1 MLTIVQMQYMVK
13 LFEFKSFSKVAE
25 YYKVTQPTVSMQI
38 KKAEEIIGFP
48 VFKRNNKKIL
58 LTKKGEGVVER
69 IQFVL
74 RENDDLKEFI
84 EDSFDNSEIE
94 INIGVIPTMSLFIV
108 PILLRIKA
116 ISGRLVNLKIHELPT
131 HVLLDQLMSGEID
144 GAIMAGNSS
153 FDQVTQSVFGHEPLV
168 LYLNEE
174 SVKDKR
180 SVTINELKNFQP
192 WLMNE
197 VNCLSLQ
204 MIQLC
209 QLSDDYSKTYYGS
222 NLQLIVDLVNQE
234 GGFSIL
240 PGFTLER
247 LDIKP
252 NMEKILE
259 NTNPFRSLVLAKR
272 KRPKHKSI
280 LEALEVRLKKEFNFN
295 PDLGNK
301 EIVEW

>member
-1 MLTIVQMQYMVK
+1 MLTIVQMQYVVK
-13 LFEFKSFSKVAE
+13 LYEYKSFSKVAE

-38 KKAEEIIGFP
+38 KKAEETIGFP

-58 LTKKGEGVVER
+58 LTKKGEGVIER

-74 RENDDLKEFI
+74 RENEDLKEFI
-84 EDSFDNSEIE
+84 EDSFDDSQIE
-94 INIGVIPTMSLFIV
+94 ISIGVIPTMSLFIV
-108 PILLRIKA
+108 PVLMGVKEV
-116 ISGRLVNLKIHELPT
+116 SGRLVNLKIHELPT

-272 KRPKHKSI
+272 KRPKHKLI
-280 LEALEVRLKKEFNFN
+280 LEGIEVRLKKEFNFN